1 MQTGTSGSPTP
12 GAVGDGTAKPKTGLA
27 VASAVLGVLG
37 LLTSPFIV
45 GAFLA
50 LVGVVLGG
58 IHLVARRGSRGVA
71 WTGVGLSGLAIVAT
85 IAFVGLYFVGMQRM
99 ARMPGGMVGAG
110 MGVNAGSWIG
120 KPAPELDLEAIDGT
134 RWKLS
139 ELRGRRVVIDF
150 WATWCPPCVKELPHF
165 IELRKNVSTNDL
177 VVLGV
182 SLEDRMVLKPFVASR
197 SVNYPIFSAAQADL
211 PEPFGNIAAWPTT
224 FFVDRNGIIQSIEVG
239 YRDYDVLHREATAPD
254 VVTEGQPR
262 P

>member
-12 GAVGDGTAKPKTGLA
+12 EAAGVGAAKPKTGLA

-37 LLTSPFIV
+37 LLSSPFIV

-50 LVGVVLGG
+50 LVGGVLGA

-71 WTGVGLSGLAIVAT
+71 WTGVGLSGLAIVST
-85 IAFVGLYFVGMQRM
+85 IAFVALYFVGMQRLSQ
-99 ARMPGGMVGAG
+99 MPGGMGAG
-110 MGVNAGSWIG
+110 MGLNAANWVG

-197 SVNYPIFSAAQADL
+197 SVNYPIFSAAQVDL

-224 FFVDRNGIIQSIEVG
+224 FFVDRKGIIQSIEVG
-239 YRDYDVLHREATAPD
+239 YRDYEALHREATAPD
-254 VVTEGQPR
+254 RESGGRTQP
-262 P
+262 

>member
-1 MQTGTSGSPTP
+1 
-12 GAVGDGTAKPKTGLA
+12 
-27 VASAVLGVLG
+27 
-37 LLTSPFIV
+37 
-45 GAFLA
+45 
-50 LVGVVLGG
+50 
-58 IHLVARRGSRGVA
+58 VA

-85 IAFVGLYFVGMQRM
+85 IAFAALYFVGVQRLSQ
-99 ARMPGGMVGAG
+99 MPGGGMGAG
-110 MGVNAGSWIG
+110 MGVNAATWIG

-134 RWKLS
+134 RVKLS

-211 PEPFGNIAAWPTT
+211 PEPFGNITAWPTT

-239 YRDYDVLHREATAPD
+239 YRDYEALHREATAAD
-254 VVTEGQPR
+254 RATEEQPR

>member
-1 MQTGTSGSPTP
+1 MQTGTPESPAP
-12 GAVGDGTAKPKTGLA
+12 GAGHAVGAQQKTGLA

-37 LLTSPFIV
+37 LLSSPFIV

-50 LVGVVLGG
+50 LVGAVLGAV
-58 IHLVARRGSRGVA
+58 HLVARRGARGVA

-85 IAFVGLYFVGMQRM
+85 IAFAVLYFVGIQRLS
-99 ARMPGGMVGAG
+99 RMPGGMGAG
-110 MGVNAGSWIG
+110 MGMNAANWIG
-120 KPAPELDLEAIDGT
+120 QPAPELDLEAIDGT

-150 WATWCPPCVKELPHF
+150 WATWCPPCVKEIPHF
-165 IELRKNVSTNDL
+165 IDLRKNVSTNDL

-197 SVNYPIFSAAQADL
+197 RVNYPIFSAAEVDL

-239 YRDYDVLHREATAPD
+239 YRDYEALHREATAPD
-254 VVTEGQPR
+254 RESGGPKQP
-262 P
+262 